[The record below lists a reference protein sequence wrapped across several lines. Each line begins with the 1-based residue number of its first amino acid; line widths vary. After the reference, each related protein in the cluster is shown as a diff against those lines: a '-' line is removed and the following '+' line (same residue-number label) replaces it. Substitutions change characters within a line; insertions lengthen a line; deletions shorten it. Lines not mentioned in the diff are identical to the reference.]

1 MKVQQFMSR
10 KQIES
15 SEDVNLQMQLFAYIV
30 AKHYGIS
37 LVEVYA
43 MPEEIFKQ
51 SLIWAMAI
59 NEKEQKEQ
67 RRQEM
72 LSNSESGETVEFDY
86 SFLESED
93 F

>member
-1 MKVQQFMSR
+1 MSR
-10 KQIES
+10 KQIEN

-43 MPEEIFKQ
+43 MTEEIFKQ

-59 NEKEQKEQ
+59 NEKEEKEQ

>member
-1 MKVQQFMSR
+1 LKVQQFMSR

-37 LVEVYA
+37 LVEVYT

-59 NEKEQKEQ
+59 NEKEEKEQ

>member
-59 NEKEQKEQ
+59 NEKEEKEQ

>member
-10 KQIES
+10 KQIITS
-15 SEDVNLQMQLFAYIV
+15 DDINMQMQLLAYTV

-37 LVEVYA
+37 LVDVYA
-43 MPEEIFKQ
+43 MPEDIFKQ

-59 NEKEQKEQ
+59 NEKQEKEQ

-72 LSNSESGETVEFDY
+72 MNKSGSGETVEFDY

>member
-10 KQIES
+10 KQIEN

-59 NEKEQKEQ
+59 NEKEEKEQ

-72 LSNSESGETVEFDY
+72 
-86 SFLESED
+86 
-93 F
+93 

>member
-37 LVEVYA
+37 LGEVYA

-59 NEKEQKEQ
+59 NEKEEKEQ

>member
-10 KQIES
+10 KQIEN

-59 NEKEQKEQ
+59 NEKEEKEQ
-67 RRQEM
+67 RRQEL